1 MGVASVAGSAATSA
15 AGSASSSAVAKAS
28 GSVGNVTPTNGMPVS
43 STKPASGIPSNG
55 NTGNDVPSKD
65 HSSLPDIESGPSN
78 NNPNN
83 NSNNNSRG
91 QKNNEHQD
99 DGTDNSVN
107 QNDAID
113 EENLSDENNEKDNK
127 KDLDDD
133 KYHAKDNQEI
143 GPGQKIDE
151 NGNIVDTGNKK
162 FTKALAIGAATYA
175 GGTEGGELANSISK
189 TDAGNKLTGVI
200 GDKLD
205 ETPALGKV
213 TEDLGDSGAAD
224 AITDTA
230 DTLSAAESGDIKESI
245 KSGKSAVENAK
256 KTVKHYAVP
265 LILSS
270 FAVLAP
276 ILMVCVIII
285 AVCGPILGGF
295 MDVTSAFGE
304 FVDDVGEFLTG
315 ENDIT
320 GTVAGDN
327 LEEIIENTDSLTS
340 EVPDYDSL
348 SEPQKSIVTSAASG
362 IASGRP
368 YNYGGKP
375 TGPGLQGIPASGIDC
390 SGFVAWSIWTGTGKK
405 PPIEGTSSI
414 ISGIGTIFEEISAS
428 ELKPGDIGLK
438 HKNSADNH
446 TGIYAGNG
454 MWYHAAN
461 SSSDLVRSKYSSFT
475 VYLRYVG

>member
-1 MGVASVAGSAATSA
+1 MGVANVASSAATSA
-15 AGSASSSAVAKAS
+15 AGSASSGAVANA
-28 GSVGNVTPTNGMPVS
+28 GGNLGNVMPTNGMPTS
-43 STKPASGIPSNG
+43 SSKPTSSISPSGNPNASN
-55 NTGNDVPSKD
+55 NVPSKD
-65 HSSLPDIESGPSN
+65 HSSLPDIESNSSN
-78 NNPNN
+78 NNSNKNPNN
-83 NSNNNSRG
+83 NSKGNKNDEYESQENDNNL
-91 QKNNEHQD
+91 
-99 DGTDNSVN
+99 N
-107 QNDAID
+107 QNDGID
-113 EENLSDENNEKDNK
+113 EENLSEEKDNK
-127 KDLDDD
+127 KDLDDE

-205 ETPALGKV
+205 ETPALGKA
-213 TEDLGDSGAAD
+213 TEDLGDSGVAD

-256 KTVKHYAVP
+256 KAVKHYAVP

-270 FAVLAP
+270 FGVLAP

-320 GTVAGDN
+320 GTVGGDN

-348 SEPQKSIVTSAASG
+348 SEPQKSILTAAASG

-375 TGPGLQGIPASGIDC
+375 TGPGIQGIPASGIDC
-390 SGFVAWSIWTGTGKK
+390 SGFVAWSIWTGTGEK

-414 ISGIGTIFEEISAS
+414 ISGIGTVFEEISAS

-461 SSSDLVRSKYSSFT
+461 SKSDLVRSKYNSFT
-475 VYLRYVG
+475 VYLRYIG